1 MKQLLLFLFLGINTY
16 AQSTYLDSKIITSS
30 NDTIK
35 TKIQVSVNLFDKTLI
50 NEVSFYRTVKLVD
63 KNYKK
68 SEKIKAK
75 DIKKIE
81 FFDPKGE
88 KRYYVND
95 NKQLKRL
102 IYEGKLTWYRSL
114 SYDSYNNVMQHHDY
128 LIDKENKKYNLGLFN
143 NKKKQLKE
151 AVKSKPNLIKQIDE
165 EATIDETVILKVLKE
180 FEKN

>member
-1 MKQLLLFLFLGINTY
+1 MKQLLLLLFLGINTY
-16 AQSTYLDSKIITSS
+16 AQSTYLDSKIITVN

-35 TKIQVSVNLFDKTLI
+35 SKIQVSVNLFDKTLI
-50 NEVSFYRTVKLVD
+50 NEVSFYRTVKLVND
-63 KNYKK
+63 TYKK

-102 IYEGKLTWYRSL
+102 LYEGKLTWYRGL
-114 SYDSYNNVMQHHDY
+114 GYDSYNNIMQHHDY
-128 LIDKENKKYNLGLFN
+128 LIDKENNKYNLGLFN

-151 AVKSKPNLIKQIDE
+151 AVKSKPDLVKQIEDE
-165 EATIDETVILKVLKE
+165 NQIDETVILKVLRE
-180 FEKN
+180 FEK